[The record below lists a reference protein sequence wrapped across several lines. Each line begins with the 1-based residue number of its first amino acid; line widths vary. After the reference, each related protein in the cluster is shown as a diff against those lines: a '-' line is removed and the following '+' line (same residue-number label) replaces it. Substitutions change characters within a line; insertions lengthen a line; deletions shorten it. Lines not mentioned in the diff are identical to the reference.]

1 MFKMTDEN
9 MNSLF
14 THIENNSDMRLFVQN
29 GEIILYFSDT
39 IPGDEVEEWQNTEP
53 RPEYPLGIIDVI
65 PYSDAPAKVVV
76 YEDGGLIS
84 GYSADEPV
92 EFCEVVWDKDDRAN
106 YHNGN
111 ADGDHN
117 ILLTFIGKFRRE
129 AAILPPDMAIISPE
143 EVEFIHTL
151 AHQHYDGMADD
162 E

>member
-1 MFKMTDEN
+1 MFKLTIDN

-14 THIENNSDMRLFVQN
+14 NHIENNSDMRLFVQN
-29 GEIILYFSDT
+29 GEIVLYFSDT

-53 RPEYPLGIIDVI
+53 RPEAPQGIIDVI

-92 EFCEVVWDKDDRAN
+92 EFCEVIWDKDDRAN
-106 YHNGN
+106 YHDGN
-111 ADGDHN
+111 ANGDHN
-117 ILLTFIGKFRRE
+117 ILLTFVGRYQSE
-129 AAILPPDMAIISPE
+129 AAILSPDHATVNQEM
-143 EVEFIHTL
+143 VECIHTL
-151 AHQHYDGMADD
+151 AHQHYDGMSDD